1 MSIALQTSAFAAAD
15 SQQPPPGMLW
25 CLPFACMLAAIA
37 FFPLVPRLSHWWEH
51 NRSKLAVSLVL
62 GLAVCGYYAYGRR
75 AFGGLSPDLAAL
87 GRLLRHAVVDD
98 YVPFIILLLSLYTIS
113 GGIRLSGDIPA
124 HPATNAGFLFL
135 GAVLAN
141 LIGTTG
147 ASVLLVRPLL
157 QINAERRHTT
167 HTFVFFIFL
176 VSNIGGCLLPI
187 GDPPLFLGYLR
198 GVPFLWTLALFPLW
212 ITAVGAVLALYLAVE
227 LVAYRKERAR
237 DIQRDETL
245 RVPLRLE
252 GAFNFA
258 LLALVVLAVAVLV
271 PGKRVPLTSLEVP
284 GVYLREIL
292 LLALAGVSL
301 ACTPRRIYREN
312 AFGFGPMAE
321 VACLF
326 IGVFIT
332 MQVPIELLRAQG
344 LSLGIHSPMQFF
356 WATGLLSGLLDNAPT
371 YVVFF
376 ELAGILPPD
385 GGALL
390 GGVST
395 ATGQIAV
402 PALLAISA
410 GSVFMGALTYIGNGP
425 NFLVKSIVE
434 SRGVSMP
441 SFFGYLLCSGVV
453 LVPVFVLMSL
463 IFFR

>member
-1 MSIALQTSAFAAAD
+1 MRLALHMGAFGAAD
-15 SQQPPPGMLW
+15 TALPQPGLVW
-25 CLPFACMLAAIA
+25 CLPFACLLMAIA
-37 FFPLVPRLSHWWEH
+37 LFPLIPRLSHWWEH
-51 NRSKLAVSLVL
+51 NRSKLAVSLAL
-62 GLAVCGYYAYGRR
+62 GLIVCGYYAYGRR
-75 AFGGLSPDLAAL
+75 AAGGMSPNLAAL
-87 GRLLRHAVVDD
+87 GTLMRHAVLDD
-98 YVPFIILLLSLYTIS
+98 YVPFIVLLLSLYTIS

-124 HPATNAGFLFL
+124 HPGTNIGFLL
-135 GAVLAN
+135 VGAVLAN

-147 ASVLLVRPLL
+147 ASMLLVRPLL
-157 QINAERRHTT
+157 QINSERRHTT
-167 HTFVFFIFL
+167 HTFVFFIFI

-198 GVPFLWTLALFPLW
+198 GVPFLWTLGLFPLW
-212 ITAVGAVLALYLAVE
+212 IAAVSAVLAVYAVVE
-227 LVAYRKERAR
+227 TIAYRKETPQ
-237 DIQRDETL
+237 DVQLDET
-245 RVPLRLE
+245 RREPLRLE
-252 GAFNFA
+252 GTFNFA

-271 PGKRVPLTSLEVP
+271 PGQHIPFTSLAVP
-284 GVYLREIL
+284 HFYLREIIL
-292 LLALAGVSL
+292 MALAGVSL
-301 ACTPRRIYREN
+301 ACTPRRIHREN
-312 AFGFGPMAE
+312 AFGFGPINE

-344 LSLGIHSPMQFF
+344 LALGIHSPMQFF

-376 ELAGILPPD
+376 ELAGILPSG
-385 GGALL
+385 GGAVM
-390 GGVST
+390 GNVAT

-425 NFLVKSIVE
+425 NFLVKSIAE
-434 SRGVSMP
+434 SRGVRMP
-441 SFFGYLLCSGVV
+441 SFFGYLLYSGAV

>member
-1 MSIALQTSAFAAAD
+1 MLLAIAL
-15 SQQPPPGMLW
+15 
-25 CLPFACMLAAIA
+25 
-37 FFPLVPRLSHWWEH
+37 FPVVPRLSHWWEH
-51 NRSKLAVSLVL
+51 NRSKLAVSLLL
-62 GLAVCGYYAYGRR
+62 GLIVCGYYACGRH
-75 AFGGLSPDLAAL
+75 ASGGLLPDLAGLRA
-87 GRLLRHAVVDD
+87 LLRHAVVDD
-98 YVPFIILLLSLYTIS
+98 YAPFIILLLSLYTIS

-124 HPATNAGFLFL
+124 HPATNAGFLLL

-157 QINAERRHTT
+157 EINSERRQTA

-176 VSNIGGCLLPI
+176 VGNIGGCLLPI

-198 GVPFLWTLALFPLW
+198 GVPFLWTLRLFLMW
-212 ITAVGAVLALYLAVE
+212 IVAVGAVLAVYLVVE
-227 LVAYRKERAR
+227 LFAYRKEPPGNVR
-237 DIQRDETL
+237 RDEAL
-245 RVPLRLE
+245 RIPLRLE
-252 GAFNFA
+252 GTFNFA

-271 PGKRVPLTSLEVP
+271 PGQRIPLSSVAVPDVH
-284 GVYLREIL
+284 LREII

-301 ACTPRRIYREN
+301 GCTPRRIYREN
-312 AFGFGPMAE
+312 SFSFGPMGE

-332 MQVPIELLRAQG
+332 MQVPIELLRVQG

-376 ELAGILPPD
+376 ELAGILPPGGGDVLD
-385 GGALL
+385 GVA
-390 GGVST
+390 T
-395 ATGQIAV
+395 ATGQIPI

-425 NFLVKSIVE
+425 NFLVKSIAE
-434 SRGVSMP
+434 SRGVPMP
-441 SFFGYLLCSGVV
+441 GFFGYLVCSGIV

>member
-1 MSIALQTSAFAAAD
+1 LP
-15 SQQPPPGMLW
+15 QPGLLW
-25 CLPFACMLAAIA
+25 CLPFACMLMAIA
-37 FFPLVPRLSHWWEH
+37 FFPLIPRLSHWWEH

-62 GLAVCGYYAYGRR
+62 AVLVCGYYAYGRR
-75 AFGGLSPDLAAL
+75 ETGGIAPNLSAL
-87 GRLLRHAVVDD
+87 GLMLRHAVAED
-98 YVPFIILLLSLYTIS
+98 YIPFIILLLSLYTVS

-198 GVPFLWTLALFPLW
+198 GVPFLWTVKLFPMW
-212 ITAVGAVLALYLAVE
+212 AMAVGAVLAIYVVVE
-227 LVAYRKERAR
+227 TLAYRKEPPRN
-237 DIQRDETL
+237 IQRDETL
-245 RVPLRLE
+245 RIPLRLE
-252 GAFNFA
+252 GTFNFA

-271 PGKRVPLTSLEVP
+271 PGQRIPLTPVVVP
-284 GVYLREIL
+284 HLYLREII
-292 LLALAGVSL
+292 LLALAGLSL
-301 ACTPRRIYREN
+301 ARTPRRIYQEN
-312 AFGFGPMAE
+312 AFSFGPMGE

-332 MQVPIELLRAQG
+332 MQIPIELLRAQG

-356 WATGLLSGLLDNAPT
+356 WATGLLSGMLDNAPT

-376 ELAGILPPD
+376 ELAGILPSD
-385 GGALL
+385 GGAVLS
-390 GGVST
+390 GVAT
-395 ATGQIAV
+395 ATGQV
-402 PALLAISA
+402 PVSALMAISA
-410 GSVFMGALTYIGNGP
+410 GAVFMGALTYIGNGP
-425 NFLVKSIVE
+425 NFLVKSIAE
-434 SRGVSMP
+434 SRGVPMP
-441 SFFGYLLCSGVV
+441 SFFGYLFYSGAV
-453 LVPVFVLMSL
+453 LLPVLGLMSL

>member
-1 MSIALQTSAFAAAD
+1 MSAFAAAD
-15 SQQPPPGMLW
+15 TPLPQPGLLW
-25 CLPFACMLAAIA
+25 CLPFACLLMAIA
-37 FFPLVPRLSHWWEH
+37 LFPLIPRLSHWWEH
-51 NRSKLAVSLVL
+51 NRSKLAASLAL
-62 GLAVCGYYAYGRR
+62 GLIVCGYYAYGRR
-75 AFGGLSPDLAAL
+75 ATGGMLPNLAAL
-87 GRLLRHAVVDD
+87 GTLLRHAVLDD
-98 YVPFIILLLSLYTIS
+98 YVPFIVLLLSLYTIS

-124 HPATNAGFLFL
+124 HPGTNIGFLFV

-147 ASVLLVRPLL
+147 ASMLLVRPLL
-157 QINAERRHTT
+157 QINSERRHTT
-167 HTFVFFIFL
+167 HTFVFFIFI

-198 GVPFLWTLALFPLW
+198 GVPFLWTLGLFPMW
-212 ITAVGAVLALYLAVE
+212 VAAVGVVLAVYAAVE
-227 LVAYRKERAR
+227 TIAHRKEAPQ
-237 DIQRDETL
+237 DVLLDET
-245 RVPLRLE
+245 RREPLRLE
-252 GAFNFA
+252 GTFNFA

-271 PGKRVPLTSLEVP
+271 PGQHVPLTSLVVP
-284 GVYLREIL
+284 HLYLREIIL
-292 LLALAGVSL
+292 MALAGLSL
-301 ACTPRRIYREN
+301 ACTPRRIHQEN
-312 AFGFGPMAE
+312 AFNFGPIGE

-326 IGVFIT
+326 IGVFVT

-376 ELAGILPPD
+376 ELAGILPPG
-385 GGALL
+385 GGAVM
-390 GGVST
+390 GNVAT
-395 ATGQIAV
+395 ATGQIAF

-425 NFLVKSIVE
+425 NFLVKSIAE
-434 SRGVSMP
+434 SRGVRMP
-441 SFFGYLLCSGVV
+441 SFFGYLMYSGVL